1 MIYLLSFLTVLL
13 LIIIYVIEKDV
24 ISPSFIFCL
33 VFMIAEFNVISN
45 VTKLGVK
52 FRVDTVLVVILGIF
66 MFFIGTILANLVPN
80 CVGKR
85 KKNIRTLDLTK
96 TKQVFLCIFNIVS
109 IMYIY

>member
-13 LIIIYVIEKDV
+13 LILIYVIEKDV

-33 VFMIAEFNVISN
+33 VFMVAEFNVISN

-66 MFFIGTILANLVPN
+66 IFLLVLYWQICFQN
-80 CVGKR
+80 VLVNER
-85 KKNIRTLDLTK
+85 KI
-96 TKQVFLCIFNIVS
+96 
-109 IMYIY
+109 